1 MAISIDTK
9 KKRKQNKDN
18 SEGSIKTAKDYQI
31 KEAYL

>member
-1 MAISIDTK
+1 MAISIDT